1 MKSETTEKLEKL
13 RDFLKGFKNALIAF
27 SGGVDSA
34 TLAAI
39 CKQEIERVLAVTIR
53 SQATPSREIEQ
64 AIVLAREIGL
74 EHEFITLDLLSLT
87 EFIENSR
94 DRCYF
99 CKKEMLKTLVSFA
112 EKKDFEVIF
121 EGTNSTD
128 LRKER
133 PGFRAVKEEKNV
145 ISPWVKFGFEK
156 EEIRE
161 IARFLGLSVHDS
173 PSLSCLATRIPFGFK
188 ITAEVLRMVDEAEN
202 YILKISGVREIRVRN
217 INGIAVLEIG
227 EGDMKEFLKMTNILD
242 IRKKLHELG
251 FRSVLLNLDCYSEGG
266 AEKLRELRIK
276 V

>member
-1 MKSETTEKLEKL
+1 MKSETAEKLEKL
-13 RDFLKGFKNALIAF
+13 RDFLKGYKSALIAF

-39 CKQEIERVLAVTIR
+39 CKEEIERVLAVTIR
-53 SQATPSREIEQ
+53 SQATPSREIDQ
-64 AIVLAREIGL
+64 AIALAREIGL

-87 EFIENSR
+87 EFTENSR

-188 ITAEVLRMVDEAEN
+188 ITLEALRLVDEAEN
-202 YILKISGVREIRVRN
+202 CILRILGLKNVRVRN
-217 INGIAVLEIG
+217 IDGIAVIEVEEVDLTKILEIT
-227 EGDMKEFLKMTNILD
+227 KILEV
-242 IRKKLHELG
+242 RKKLRELG
-251 FRSVLLNLDCYSEGG
+251 FRSVLLNLDCYREGS
-266 AEKLRELRIK
+266 AKSFNEFRL
-276 V
+276 